1 MTGSTC
7 SIDPA
12 RAHPTLR
19 RARAPKG
26 HSPHL
31 VPQAAENG
39 ELLIDPW
46 WGVIQPAV
54 LHPELP
60 TIGELELIEHLD
72 AGGIAID
79 TRRPDYVSESG
90 TIPGAQAIHWEHI
103 TEHLELFE
111 AGVVVLFCNGPQCA
125 ATPHAVEL
133 LLEAGVAPERM
144 AYYRGGLQDWMS
156 MGLPV
161 APVD

>member
-1 MTGSTC
+1 MADSAC

-12 RAHPTLR
+12 RSGRTLR
-19 RARAPKG
+19 RSHAPDG

-31 VPQAAENG
+31 VPHLADDG
-39 ELLIDPW
+39 ELVIDPW

-54 LHPELP
+54 LHPQIP
-60 TIGELELIEHLD
+60 TIGELEVIEHIEQR
-72 AGGIAID
+72 GVAID
-79 TRRPDYVSESG
+79 TRRPEYVAESG
-90 TIPGAQAIHWEHI
+90 TIPGARAIHWEEI
-103 TEHLELFE
+103 TDHLDLF
-111 AGVVVLFCNGPQCA
+111 AGGVVVLFCNGPQCA
-125 ATPHAVEL
+125 ATPRAVES
-133 LLEAGVAPERM
+133 LLEAGVAPERI